1 MSIEYRRQWFV
12 EITEHLRDVRRL
24 FLALMDKDSTSKQRR
39 AIEKAH
45 KQLDLFE
52 KSVVIPLKKKLG
64 V

>member
-12 EITEHLRDVRRL
+12 EITESIQNIRRL

-39 AIEKAH
+39 AIEKCH

-52 KSVVIPLKKKLG
+52 KTVVEPLKKKVG